1 MNTNSRSSRWLL
13 LALCSALWLPVTPLQ
28 AGKLYKWF
36 DDTGQ
41 VRYGDRIPPQF
52 AKKKAQTLN
61 GQGIVV
67 ETKSAAKTP
76 QQLAEEA
83 RLAEQQAEQERIQQ
97 EIARKDRI
105 LLDTFTNED
114 EMIMT
119 RNGKIDAIEAVIRVT
134 NGRNEK
140 NKARLASLKLRAANL
155 ERSGKVVPE
164 ALLKEILEV
173 RGQISF
179 NTDYVANRKIEQQRI
194 REQFEADIKRFR
206 ELKLMADA
214 DKATGAK

>member
-1 MNTNSRSSRWLL
+1 MNTNSRFSRWLA
-13 LALCSALWLPVTPLQ
+13 LALCSALWLPAAPLH

-52 AKKKAQTLN
+52 AKKKNQTLN
-61 GQGIVV
+61 DQGIVV
-67 ETKSAAKTP
+67 ETRSAAKTP
-76 QQLAEEA
+76 QQLAEDA
-83 RLAEQQAEQERIQQ
+83 RQAKQQAEQERIQR
-97 EIARKDRI
+97 EIARKDSI

-140 NKARLASLKLRAANL
+140 NRARLASLKLRAANL
-155 ERSGKVVPE
+155 ERSGKVVPKT
-164 ALLKEILEV
+164 LLKEILEV
-173 RGQISF
+173 RGQIRF
-179 NTDYVANRKIEQQRI
+179 NTDYVAGRKVEQRRI

-206 ELKLMADA
+206 ELKIMADA
-214 DKATGAK
+214 NKATASK